1 MPDLDIDSAA
11 LRYSGSGV
19 RTTAEDMAQRFT
31 AFQAELSS
39 YGQPWGNDDL
49 GSLIGMAYEVVMEAA
64 MECITDNLG
73 GLAEDGAGLLGMADN
88 YDAVEQENVAGSQ
101 AFDGLVG

>member
-1 MPDLDIDSAA
+1 MADLNIDSAA

-19 RTTAEDMAQRFT
+19 QTTAEDMGQRFT
-31 AFQAELSS
+31 AFQAELASF
-39 YGQPWGNDDL
+39 GQPWGNDDL
-49 GSLIGMAYEVVMEAA
+49 GSLIGMAYEVVMEVA
-64 MECITDNLG
+64 MDCISGNLD
-73 GLAEDGAGLLGMADN
+73 GLVEDGAGLLGMADN